1 MEDTTTVVATTLEVE
16 AVEPT
21 VAVEAAAEVVVEAVE
36 AAVAAVVAEV
46 AAVAEAAVVVVAV
59 AAEIYPNNYFY
70 ISDLRSLYR
79 FKNKNRLY
87 DLD

>member
-21 VAVEAAAEVVVEAVE
+21 VAAEAAAEVVVEAVE
-36 AAVAAVVAEV
+36 AAVA

-59 AAEIYPNNYFY
+59 AAEIYPNNCFY
-70 ISDLRSLYR
+70 ISDSRSISR
-79 FKNKNRLY
+79 FKNKNSLY